1 MEELIELSEYEVQR
15 RQKAIELVGLITNF
29 VNTTSMNQDFFNH
42 KMSMEHRTLQQSF
55 TRLCLNWLEHC
66 AKPEYR
72 TDPRNEDSKRVAQLI
87 STLLEK
93 ETGYPLSG
101 AHVGHV

>member
-1 MEELIELSEYEVQR
+1 MPENDLLPWELDPNNKAVQ
-15 RQKAIELVGLITNF
+15 ITKEISSF
-29 VNTTSMNQDFFNH
+29 VNTMSLDQSMFN
-42 KMSMEHRTLQQSF
+42 KAMSMEHRTLQQSF
-55 TRLCLNWLEHC
+55 TRLCLNWLAHV

-101 AHVGHV
+101 AHVGMV